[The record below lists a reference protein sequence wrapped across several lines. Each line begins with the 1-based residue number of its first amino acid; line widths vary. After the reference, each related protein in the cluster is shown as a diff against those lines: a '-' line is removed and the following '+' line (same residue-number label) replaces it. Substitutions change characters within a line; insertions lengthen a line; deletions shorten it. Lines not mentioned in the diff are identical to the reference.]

1 MSHSIKVTFGLKSV
15 KLSGRMHILLSP
27 LTTEMPIIEAVQYG
41 FTNPPEVQLE
51 FTGAVKSLAS
61 LGFVQSQL
69 VSIIQDS
76 LASMLVLPQRMV
88 IPLDLGSYD
97 YFDTYQPPMGMV
109 RLAVASGRGF
119 TVLQKMFLK
128 DIPDVYCKLTLGAR
142 NPCRPAF
149 QTTTKYDDLE
159 PCWKDE
165 HCDFILYDM
174 DQKVYVEVFDEDKGP
189 LDPDDELGKA
199 EISVRDLF
207 RKDGEVELELELD
220 GVRTECFVTVT
231 AELFHLSKELQSLT
245 SAKYMGKNELCGLA
259 TIIVTRAFDI
269 PIPKEDAATHVKVV
283 YGEGSE
289 HEQTFYT
296 GTVTDYPG
304 YDALNPMFDC
314 AFQVPLTW
322 AMQNERSSSSSS
334 PKNSETNSESR
345 RPSITTTPS
354 HFKSLRNLSM
364 RFLKVDNSKRNDIT
378 FILIDADGANG
389 TTGHGELGR
398 TTVTQDQLLDAYEHT
413 VTETRV
419 IGDGG
424 VKLEFRVILSGIQS
438 ETEKLVWATLENT
451 RLSRQ
456 QSSDTVFRSLYGGM
470 HENNVVFRITALR
483 GRGFLIRKRRIGKKD
498 DVPDVYCS
506 IRLECMGDDHHRD
519 NRQRRKVRKQQYSPW
534 KTSMIKDTTMP
545 QWNESREFTGVDPN
559 MHFLR
564 VDAFDSNKGGKDDL
578 LGSVEFSMEKLV
590 RKRILEMEL
599 LDEGTSTNSY
609 ITLQCVQVAS
619 TEKEAGGSVPNN
631 IGYHNNDGHALI
643 EDGISDDDDEEEDV
657 VAPLRTHTAPA
668 SSHPAKN
675 QDADHSTG
683 SKSSIGSRSSFGSR
697 GSISKRISK
706 VGKSGKSLQ
715 KQLGKRLSLRKSSK
729 KSKK

>member
-1 MSHSIKVTFGLKSV
+1 MSRGIKMTFGVKSI

-27 LTTEMPIIEAVQYG
+27 LTTELPIIEAVQYG

-51 FTGAVKSLAS
+51 FTGVVKSLAS
-61 LGFVQSQL
+61 LGFVQTQL

-88 IPLDLGSYD
+88 MPLDLGSYD

-109 RLAVASGRGF
+109 RLTVAFGRGF

-174 DQKVYVEVFDEDKGP
+174 DQKVYLDVFDEDKGP

-220 GVRTECFVTVT
+220 GVRTGCFVTVT
-231 AELFHLSKELQSLT
+231 AELFHLSKQLQSLT
-245 SAKYMGKNELCGLA
+245 SAKYKGKNELCGLA

-283 YGEGSE
+283 YGEGTE

-322 AMQNERSSSSSS
+322 AMHNERSSSSSS
-334 PKNSETNSESR
+334 PKNSETNSEPR
-345 RPSITTTPS
+345 RASSSSSPSPLKS
-354 HFKSLRNLSM
+354 SLRSLSM
-364 RFLKVDNSKRNDIT
+364 RFSKVDTSKRNGIT
-378 FILIDADGANG
+378 FILIDANGANG

-398 TTVTQDQLLDAYEHT
+398 TTVTHDQLLDAYEHT

-438 ETEKLVWATLENT
+438 ETEKLRWAALENK
-451 RLSRQ
+451 
-456 QSSDTVFRSLYGGM
+456 QSTVFRSLYGGM
-470 HENNVVFRITALR
+470 HENNVNFRITALR

-506 IRLECMGDDHHRD
+506 IRLEYMGGDHHHD
-519 NRQRRKVRKQQYSPW
+519 NRRRKDRKQQQQQKFPW
-534 KTSMIKDTTMP
+534 KTSTIKDDTMP
-545 QWNESREFTGVDPN
+545 QWNESREFTDVDPN

-578 LGSVEFSMEKLV
+578 LGSVEFSLEKLM

-599 LDEGTSTNSY
+599 LDEGTLTSSY

-619 TEKEAGGSVPNN
+619 MEKEAGGAVPNN
-631 IGYHNNDGHALI
+631 VGYHNNDDHALI
-643 EDGISDDDDEEEDV
+643 EDDISDDEDEEEDV
-657 VAPLRTHTAPA
+657 VAPLRRITSPP
-668 SSHPAKN
+668 SSHPAKKKN
-675 QDADHSTG
+675 FNDDDNHSIG
-683 SKSSIGSRSSFGSR
+683 SIGSRSSISR
-697 GSISKRISK
+697 RMFKA
-706 VGKSGKSLQ
+706 GKLGKSLP
-715 KQLGKRLSLRKSSK
+715 KKLGKRLSLRKSSK
-729 KSKK
+729 RSKE